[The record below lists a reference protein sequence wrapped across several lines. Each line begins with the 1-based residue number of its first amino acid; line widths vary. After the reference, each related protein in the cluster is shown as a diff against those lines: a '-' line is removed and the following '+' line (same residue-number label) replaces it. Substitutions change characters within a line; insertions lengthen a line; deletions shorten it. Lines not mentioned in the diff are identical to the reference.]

1 MAILTVVITHLDAER
16 AMRQLAYLRALAPE
30 ARFVLCH
37 GGEREE
43 FERLDTG
50 DKVFVADPALRGPN
64 NQQGYNEL
72 LPAVY
77 ERFVR
82 DEPEVELAYVVEYDH
97 LFLSGHFERDLAA
110 LAAARPEAGLFA
122 KWASRRNDTNWPHF
136 TRYRA
141 DPELRRFFARV
152 SVREDPGQR
161 WGCLGDGMLF
171 RRDALEAFCSVTGAP
186 YRYGEMFVPTLTH
199 HLGFEVVDVDALGD
213 LYSHV
218 RWRPEFGVEEV
229 LAAKRAGR
237 AFVHPFKELDALD
250 RVLQA
255 ESPAGAENSS
265 TPSSSTGYQQARSSK

>member
-16 AMRQLAYLRALAPE
+16 AMRQLGDLRALAPE
-30 ARFVLCH
+30 ARLALCH

-43 FERLDTG
+43 FDRLDTE
-50 DKVFVADPALRGPN
+50 DKVFVADPSLRGPN

-77 ERFVR
+77 EGLVR
-82 DEPEVELAYVVEYDH
+82 DDPAIELVYLVEYDH
-97 LFLSGHFERDLAA
+97 LFLRGDFERDLAA
-110 LAAARPEAGLFA
+110 LAAARPQAGLFA
-122 KWASRRNDTNWPHF
+122 KWASPRNDTNWPHF

-141 DPELRRFFARV
+141 NSELRRFFARV

-161 WGCLGDGMLF
+161 WGCLGNGLLF
-171 RRDALEAFCSVTGAP
+171 RRDALAAFCSVTGAP
-186 YRYGEMFVPTLTH
+186 HAYGEMFVPTLTH

-213 LYSHV
+213 LYAYV
-218 RWRPEFGVEEV
+218 RWRPEFGVEEA
-229 LAAKRAGR
+229 LAAKRAGH

-250 RVLQA
+250 RIRQA

-265 TPSSSTGYQQARSSK
+265 TPRSSTGYQRARSSK